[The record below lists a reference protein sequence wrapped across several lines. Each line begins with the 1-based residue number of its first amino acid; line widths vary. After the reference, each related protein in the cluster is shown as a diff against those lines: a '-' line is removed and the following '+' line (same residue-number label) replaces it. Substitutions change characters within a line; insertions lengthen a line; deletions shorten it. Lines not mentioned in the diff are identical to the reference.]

1 MEYKDH
7 HRRELKFLVGFL
19 VVFLLIFILALIDL
33 KRGVP
38 MFNLGLPYLIENWI
52 VLLLSF
58 LSIVRVFWNIAIH

>member
-1 MEYKDH
+1 MEHKDH
-7 HRRELKFLVGFL
+7 HKRELKFLIVFL

>member
-1 MEYKDH
+1 MEDKDH